1 MRSTDPRWAAL
12 ALALAAACT
21 RPMPADPEPLIA
33 EPAPRPTPTST
44 APDPGDV
51 DGDGLA
57 AWADLCPDR
66 AEDLDDHDDDD
77 GCPDPDND
85 DDGRLDADDAC
96 PDQAETMNSVD
107 DADGCPEAQAVV
119 LGEPDVV
126 TIAFRPGKTDVE
138 AAARPVL
145 DALAQTLVAHPEVQL
160 VELAG
165 LRTGDERRGGLELA
179 RARTVLAY
187 LVARGVVAERLQVRA
202 GDAPA
207 SSPRVEVR
215 VRMAVRP

>member
-1 MRSTDPRWAAL
+1 MRSTDARWAAL
-12 ALALAAACT
+12 ALVVACT
-21 RPMPADPEPLIA
+21 RPLPDDPAPLIE
-33 EPAPRPTPTST
+33 EPPPRAAVTAP

-66 AEDLDDHDDDD
+66 PEDLDDHDDDD

-85 DDGRLDADDAC
+85 DDGIADVADAC
-96 PDQAETMNSVD
+96 PDQPETRNGVD
-107 DADGCPEAQAVV
+107 DADGCPEAQVV
-119 LGEPDVV
+119 ALGEPDIV
-126 TIAFRPGKTDVE
+126 TIGFRAGKAEVDP
-138 AAARPVL
+138 AARPVL

-165 LRTGDERRGGLELA
+165 QRTAGERRGGLELA
-179 RARTVLAY
+179 RAQTVLAY
-187 LVARGVVAERLQVRA
+187 LVARGVVADRLQVRA
-202 GDAPA
+202 GASPAP
-207 SSPRVEVR
+207 SPRVEVR